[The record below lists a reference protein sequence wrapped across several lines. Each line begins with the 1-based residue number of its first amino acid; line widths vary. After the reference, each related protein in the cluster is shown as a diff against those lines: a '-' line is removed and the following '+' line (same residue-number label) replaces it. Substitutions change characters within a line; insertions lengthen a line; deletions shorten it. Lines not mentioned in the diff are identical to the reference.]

1 MTQQAPK
8 TPRVPRGLSTQA
20 RNLWT
25 ELHAANF
32 FELHEE
38 VALEH
43 ALKWQDASDQLMAEA
58 AGLKGRERTARLRSA
73 GDAAAVSLR
82 YLRTL
87 RFSDP
92 SQPARRP
99 GRPPGKPWAA
109 SAAEVM
115 SLRRVE

>member
-1 MTQQAPK
+1 MPQKAPK
-8 TPRVPRGLSTQA
+8 TPSVPGGLSPQA
-20 RNLWT
+20 KNLWT

-38 VALEH
+38 AALER
-43 ALKWQDASDQLMAEA
+43 ALRWQDASDQLMVEA
-58 AGLKGRERTARLRSA
+58 AALKGRERTARLRSA

-82 YLRTL
+82 YLRVL
-87 RFSDP
+87 RFHDP

-99 GRPPGKPWAA
+99 GRPPGRPWTA
-109 SAAEVM
+109 AAEVM